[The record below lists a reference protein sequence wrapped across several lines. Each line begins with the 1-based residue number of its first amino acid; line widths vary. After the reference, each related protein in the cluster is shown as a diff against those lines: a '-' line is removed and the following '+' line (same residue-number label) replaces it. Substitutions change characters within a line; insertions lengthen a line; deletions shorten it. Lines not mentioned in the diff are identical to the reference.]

1 MTYTEIKTA
10 LKALQ
15 SAGHAIPALNSKKE
29 VLQKALTEILASIA
43 PEILEVSIEPTAPE
57 IIEAEVIEPAP
68 ITTPEPAVI
77 TTPDHPAVTELRE
90 IAKGIETALIWAIA
104 VIRSMIRFS
113 APYVKKALQVAL
125 RVTIYTAVIL
135 QPKVELIAYTVGIW
149 GMTIALKI
157 VRNSRGWA
165 IA

>member
-10 LKALQ
+10 LRTLQ
-15 SAGHAIPALNSKKE
+15 SAGHAIPALNSKKAILE
-29 VLQKALTEILASIA
+29 TALAQILA
-43 PEILEVSIEPTAPE
+43 SIEPTAPE
-57 IIEAEVIEPAP
+57 IIEAEVIES
-68 ITTPEPAVI
+68 TPAVIEVSIAPI
-77 TTPDHPAVTELRE
+77 TTPDHPAVTEFKS
-90 IAKGIETALIWAIA
+90 IAKGIETALIWSIA

-113 APYVKKALQVAL
+113 APHVKKALQVAL
-125 RVTIYTAVIL
+125 RATIYTAVIL